1 MNKMSIMDLLPK
13 VLSTGL
19 CICLAIMVWTP
30 ALALVETDNASL
42 SASISNE
49 IAHADTLAL
58 TLANSIT
65 ISLGES
71 ISIKQLEQSMFWAR
85 QNLKAARAG
94 YRSNAEF
101 RFYLPAYDEGYK
113 LIEQVEG
120 TPIAKKSKSLQVRG
134 VMDLIQPL
142 PWLPLGGGDLTFR
155 SEAFQLNS
163 WDPSYSGDVTEL
175 KSNQFFSSLSLIF
188 NKPLLTI
195 NNLSLGL
202 RRAELAYERQV
213 RVYKRSELDLIY
225 QVKNSFYQ
233 LYSRSEQKTI
243 AIDKVSRQEDIFGTT
258 QNKYAAGL
266 IAEVD
271 AMQAKVQLIQARNE
285 FKQAESA
292 LIEQES
298 SFKQLIGLPLDKA
311 IRIVVDLS
319 PARVTVSPEQALELA
334 MQNRSEI
341 TEQQIDIKE
350 QEISV
355 EQIDA
360 RTAIKGNLRGYY
372 RLSGYSDSDLRWGT
386 DTADLF
392 DSSWEVLK
400 QTPNRGVTFELEVPI
415 WDWGRNKAETEAAI
429 ANLRKEELRLEN
441 LFVSI
446 EREVRDVV
454 RRLDET
460 WDRLAMLEESNRVSQ
475 KSFDINLQ
483 RFANGDITSTELD
496 RSSAQLNEAKYS
508 YLAAYMEYKMT
519 LADLERKTLYNF
531 ETGQSLIEYVDP
543 ALSGLDLQ

>member
-1 MNKMSIMDLLPK
+1 MSIMDLLAK
-13 VLSTGL
+13 LLRTGL
-19 CICLAIMVWTP
+19 CLCLTLVVVTP
-30 ALALVETDNASL
+30 IWAFPTTDVIQPETSVT
-42 SASISNE
+42 NE
-49 IAHADTLAL
+49 FDSADTLAL
-58 TLANSIT
+58 TLAASID

-71 ISIKQLEQSMFWAR
+71 FSIKQLEQNMVWAR
-85 QNLKAARAG
+85 QNLMAARAG
-94 YRSNAEF
+94 YRTNAEF
-101 RFYLPAYDEGYK
+101 RFYIPAYDEGYK

-120 TPIAKKSKSLQVRG
+120 TPIAKKTKSLQVRG

-163 WDPSYSGDVTEL
+163 WDPSIYGDGSEL

-188 NKPLLTI
+188 NKPLFTI

-213 RVYKRSELDLIY
+213 RVYKRSELDLIF
-225 QVKNSFYQ
+225 QVKSSFYQ
-233 LYSRSEQKTI
+233 LYSRSEQKAI
-243 AIDKVSRQEDIFGTT
+243 AIEKVSRQEDIFRTT
-258 QNKYAAGL
+258 ENKLTAGL

-271 AMQAKVQLIQARNE
+271 AMQAEVQLIQARNE
-285 FKQAESA
+285 FKQAEGA
-292 LIEQES
+292 LLEQET

-311 IRIVVDLS
+311 IRIIAELK
-319 PARVTVSPEQALELA
+319 PKRVTVSPAQALELA

-341 TEQQIDIKE
+341 SEQQIDIIE

-355 EQIDA
+355 EQIDS
-360 RTAIKGNLRGYY
+360 RTAIKGSLQGYY
-372 RLSGYSDSDLRWGT
+372 RLSGYSDNDLEWGT
-386 DTADLF
+386 GTADLF

-415 WDWGRNKAETEAAI
+415 WDWGRNEAETEAAI
-429 ANLRKEELRLEN
+429 ANLHTEELRLEN
-441 LFVSI
+441 LIVSI

-454 RRLDET
+454 RRLGET
-460 WDRLAMLEESNRVSQ
+460 WDRLFMLEKSNSVSQ

-483 RFANGDITSTELD
+483 RFANGDITSTDLD
-496 RSSAQLNEAKYS
+496 RSSTQLNEAKYS
-508 YLAAYMEYKMT
+508 YLAAYIEYRMT

-531 ETGQSLIEYVDP
+531 ETGQSLSVDHHYRTHD
-543 ALSGLDLQ
+543 LSD